1 MHVRKASMHPRIKS
15 IGREIL
21 SFGLIALV
29 LLAARSTLADHYTV
43 PSGSMEYTL
52 MPGDRIF
59 VAKYSYGFRFPFTD
73 WKLTQGRE
81 VVRGEVVVF
90 DSPVEDIRLVKRI
103 VAVSGD
109 SVSIR
114 SGQVSINGH
123 PMGVPWDLREETYGD
138 RKIQLNLTYSGG
150 EDFGPTVI
158 PPGSLL
164 AIGDAR
170 GNSKDG
176 RAFGFISED
185 SVYGRAV
192 AVYYRS
198 GDGLCWL
205 KL

>member
-1 MHVRKASMHPRIKS
+1 MHPRIKT

-52 MPGDRIF
+52 MPRDRIF
-59 VAKYSYGFRFPFTD
+59 VAKYSYGFRVPFTD
-73 WKLTQGRE
+73 WKLTQGRD

-103 VAVSGD
+103 VAVEGD
-109 SVSIR
+109 TVSIR
-114 SGQVSINGH
+114 SGQVSINGV
-123 PMGVPWDLREETYGD
+123 PMGSTSDLREEFYGE
-138 RKIQLNLTYSGG
+138 RRVRLNQSYSGG
-150 EDFGPTVI
+150 EDFGPTAI
-158 PPGSLL
+158 PPGFLL

-185 SVYGRAV
+185 AVYGRAV

>member
-1 MHVRKASMHPRIKS
+1 MHPRIKT
-15 IGREIL
+15 IGREIV

-59 VAKYSYGFRFPFTD
+59 VAKYSFGFRIPFTD
-73 WKLTQGRE
+73 WKLTQGRD

-90 DSPVEDIRLVKRI
+90 DSPLEDIRLVKRI
-103 VAVSGD
+103 VAVGGD
-109 SVSIR
+109 TVSIR
-114 SGQVSINGH
+114 SGQVSINGV
-123 PMGVPWDLREETYGD
+123 PMGSTSDLREEFYGE
-138 RKIQLNLTYSGG
+138 RRVRLNQSYSGG
-150 EDFGPTVI
+150 EDFGPAAI
-158 PPGSLL
+158 PPGFLL

-176 RAFGFISED
+176 RAFGFITED
-185 SVYGRAV
+185 AVYGRAV

>member
-1 MHVRKASMHPRIKS
+1 MHPRLKT
-15 IGREIL
+15 IGREAV

-52 MPGDRIF
+52 LPGDRIF
-59 VAKYSYGFRFPFTD
+59 VAKYTFGFRVPFTG
-73 WKLTQGRE
+73 WKLTEGRGVE
-81 VVRGEVVVF
+81 RGEVVVF

-103 VAVSGD
+103 VAVGGD
-109 SVSIR
+109 RVSIR
-114 SGQVSINGH
+114 SGQVSSNGA
-123 PMGVPWDLREETYGD
+123 PMGSVTDMREEFYGE
-138 RKIQLNLTYSGG
+138 RRVRLNLSYSGG
-150 EDFGPTVI
+150 EDYGPEII
-158 PPGSLL
+158 PPGFLL

-176 RAFGFISED
+176 RAFGFIAED

-198 GDGLCWL
+198 GEGLCWL

>member
-1 MHVRKASMHPRIKS
+1 MHAKLKT
-15 IGREIL
+15 IGREAI

-52 MPGDRIF
+52 LPGDRIF
-59 VAKYSYGFRFPFTD
+59 VAKYTFGFRVPFTG
-73 WKLTQGRE
+73 WKLTEGRGVE
-81 VVRGEVVVF
+81 RGEVVVF

-103 VAVSGD
+103 VAVGGD
-109 SVSIR
+109 TVSIR
-114 SGQVSINGH
+114 SGQVSINGA
-123 PMGVPWDLREETYGD
+123 PMGSVTDMREEFYGE
-138 RKIQLNLTYSGG
+138 RRVRLNLSYSGG
-150 EDFGPTVI
+150 EDYGPEII
-158 PPGSLL
+158 PPGFLL

-176 RAFGFISED
+176 RAFGFIAED

-198 GDGLCWL
+198 GEGLCWL

>member
-1 MHVRKASMHPRIKS
+1 MHPRIKT
-15 IGREIL
+15 IGREIV

-59 VAKYSYGFRFPFTD
+59 VAKYSYGFRVPFTD
-73 WKLTQGRE
+73 WKLTQGRD

-90 DSPVEDIRLVKRI
+90 DSPLEDIRLVKRI
-103 VAVSGD
+103 VAVGGD
-109 SVSIR
+109 TVSIR
-114 SGQVSINGH
+114 SGQVSINGV
-123 PMGVPWDLREETYGD
+123 PMGSTTDLREEFYGE
-138 RKIQLNLTYSGG
+138 RRVRLNQSYSGG
-150 EDFGPTVI
+150 EDFGPTAI
-158 PPGSLL
+158 PPGYLL

-176 RAFGFISED
+176 RAFGFITED
-185 SVYGRAV
+185 AVYGRAV
-192 AVYYRS
+192 SVYYRS

>member
-1 MHVRKASMHPRIKS
+1 MHPRIRT
-15 IGREIL
+15 IGREVI

-59 VAKYSYGFRFPFTD
+59 VAKYSYGFRVPFTD
-73 WKLTQGRE
+73 WKLTQGRD

-103 VAVSGD
+103 VAVEGD
-109 SVSIR
+109 TVSIR
-114 SGQVSINGH
+114 SGQVSINGV
-123 PMGVPWDLREETYGD
+123 PMGLTSDLREEFYGE
-138 RKIQLNLTYSGG
+138 RRVRLNQSYSGG
-150 EDFGPTVI
+150 EDFGPTAI
-158 PPGSLL
+158 PPGFLL

-185 SVYGRAV
+185 AVYGRAV

>member
-1 MHVRKASMHPRIKS
+1 MHPKLKT
-15 IGREIL
+15 IGREAI

-52 MPGDRIF
+52 LPGDRIF
-59 VAKYSYGFRFPFTD
+59 VAKYTFGFRVPFTG
-73 WKLTQGRE
+73 WKLTEGRGVE
-81 VVRGEVVVF
+81 RGEVVVF

-103 VAVSGD
+103 VAVGGD
-109 SVSIR
+109 TVSIR
-114 SGQVSINGH
+114 SGQVSINGA
-123 PMGVPWDLREETYGD
+123 PMGSVTDMREEFYGE
-138 RKIQLNLTYSGG
+138 RRVRLNLSYSGG
-150 EDFGPTVI
+150 EDYGPEII
-158 PPGSLL
+158 PPGFLL

-176 RAFGFISED
+176 RAFGFIAED

-198 GDGLCWL
+198 GEGLCWL

>member
-1 MHVRKASMHPRIKS
+1 MHPKLKT
-15 IGREIL
+15 IGREAV

-52 MPGDRIF
+52 LPGDRIF
-59 VAKYSYGFRFPFTD
+59 VAKYTYGFRVPFTE
-73 WKLTQGRE
+73 WKLTGGRGVE
-81 VVRGEVVVF
+81 RGEVVVF

-103 VAVSGD
+103 VAVGGD
-109 SVSIR
+109 TVSIR
-114 SGQVSINGH
+114 SGQVSINGA
-123 PMGVPWDLREETYGD
+123 PMGSVTDMREEFYGE
-138 RKIQLNLTYSGG
+138 RRVRLNLSYSGG
-150 EDFGPTVI
+150 EDYGPEII
-158 PPGSLL
+158 PPGNLL

-176 RAFGFISED
+176 RAFGFISAD
-185 SVYGRAV
+185 TVYGRAV

-198 GDGLCWL
+198 GEGLCWL

>member
-1 MHVRKASMHPRIKS
+1 MHPRLRT
-15 IGREIL
+15 IGREAV

-52 MPGDRIF
+52 LPGDRIF
-59 VAKYSYGFRFPFTD
+59 VAKYTYGFRVPFTD
-73 WKLTQGRE
+73 WKFIEGRE
-81 VVRGEVVVF
+81 VERGEVVIF

-103 VAVSGD
+103 VAVGGD
-109 SVSIR
+109 TVSIR
-114 SGQVSINGH
+114 GGQVSINGA
-123 PMGVPWDLREETYGD
+123 PMSSYTDMREEYYGE
-138 RKIQLNLTYSGG
+138 RRVRLNLSYSGG
-150 EDFGPTVI
+150 EDYGPEII

-176 RAFGFISED
+176 RAFGFVSED
-185 SVYGRAV
+185 AVYGRAV

>member
-1 MHVRKASMHPRIKS
+1 MHPKLKT
-15 IGREIL
+15 IGREAI

-52 MPGDRIF
+52 LPGDRIF
-59 VAKYSYGFRFPFTD
+59 VAKYTYGFRVPFTD
-73 WKLTQGRE
+73 WKLTDGRGVE
-81 VVRGEVVVF
+81 RGEVVVF

-103 VAVSGD
+103 VAVGGD
-109 SVSIR
+109 TVSIR
-114 SGQVSINGH
+114 SGQVSINGA
-123 PMGVPWDLREETYGD
+123 PMGSVTDMREEFYGE
-138 RKIQLNLTYSGG
+138 RRVRLNLSYSGG
-150 EDFGPTVI
+150 EDYGPEII
-158 PPGSLL
+158 PPGFLL

-185 SVYGRAV
+185 TVYGRAV
-192 AVYYRS
+192 SVYYRS
-198 GDGLCWL
+198 GEGLCWL

>member
-1 MHVRKASMHPRIKS
+1 MHPRIKT
-15 IGREIL
+15 IGREVV
-21 SFGLIALV
+21 SFGLIALI

-59 VAKYSYGFRFPFTD
+59 VAKYTYGFRVPFTD
-73 WKLTQGRE
+73 WKLTEGGDVE
-81 VVRGEVVVF
+81 RGEVVVF

-103 VAVSGD
+103 VAVGGD
-109 SVSIR
+109 TVSVR

-123 PMGVPWDLREETYGD
+123 PMGSPSDMREEFYGD
-138 RKIQLNLTYSGG
+138 RRVHLNLSYSGG
-150 EDFGPTVI
+150 EDFGPAPI
-158 PPGSLL
+158 PPGYLL
-164 AIGDAR
+164 AMGDAR

-176 RAFGFISED
+176 RAFGFISKD
-185 SVYGRAV
+185 AVYGRAV